1 MQTYYHY
8 KGVLHVH
15 STYSDG
21 QKSIPEIAAIAN
33 QLQLNFLL
41 LSDHNT
47 LQPKMDGLEGWYGSV
62 LLGIGSEL
70 NDADDKNH
78 YLAFNIHKEIP
89 FGLDAETYVRRVK
102 EEGGFGIIAHPD
114 ENRSHIKA
122 YPPYPW
128 TIWNS
133 QDFDGI
139 EIWNH
144 MSEWMEGL
152 TNWNKFWR
160 ILHPRRSIRSPKKE
174 TLRRWDTLNSQRK
187 VVGVGGVDAH
197 GHVHR
202 IWGLVPMR
210 VFRYK
215 ISFRTIRTHV
225 LTKAP
230 LPRDNA
236 TEALQLIYE
245 ALRYGRAF
253 VAHNLLGDASE
264 FRFFAERSGQRADMG
279 DTLHG
284 GTSTVFHVQAPS
296 DRALIRLLRN
306 GDVVGEQKGG
316 SAQFKTEHTG
326 VYRTEVWRDKRPWI
340 FSNHIRIQNPD
351 TQRV

>member
-1 MQTYYHY
+1 MKTYYHY

-33 QLQLNFLL
+33 ELHLDYLL
-41 LSDHNT
+41 MSDHNT
-47 LQPKMDGLEGWYGSV
+47 LQPKMDGLEGWYGNL

-70 NDADDKNH
+70 NDAEDKNH
-78 YLAFNIHKEIP
+78 YLAFNIPKEIP
-89 FGLDAETYVRRVK
+89 FGLDAATYVQRVK

-114 ENRSHIKA
+114 ETRAHIKA

-128 TIWNS
+128 TIWDS

-160 ILHPRRSIRSPKKE
+160 ILHPRRSIHSPKKE
-174 TLRRWDTLNSQRK
+174 TLQRWDALNEQRK
-187 VVGVGGVDAH
+187 VIGAGGVDAH
-197 GHVHR
+197 GFVHR
-202 IWGLVPMR
+202 IGGVLPMR

-230 LPRDNA
+230 LPKDNA
-236 TEALQLIYE
+236 QKALQLIYE
-245 ALRYGRAF
+245 ALRHGRTF
-253 VAHNLLGDASE
+253 VAHNLLGDASG
-264 FRFFAERSGQRADMG
+264 FRFFAQSDGQRAEMG
-279 DTLHG
+279 DTLRG
-284 GTSTVFHVQAPS
+284 NSNSMIEVQTPA
-296 DRALIRLLRN
+296 DRVLIRLFRN
-306 GDVVGEQKGG
+306 GQVAG
-316 SAQFKTEHTG
+316 EHTGRKARFDITQNG
-326 VYRTEVWRDKRPWI
+326 VYRTEVWRGKRPWI
-340 FSNHIRIQNPD
+340 FSNHIRIQNAEHRR
-351 TQRV
+351 T

>member
-21 QKSIPEIAAIAN
+21 QKTIPEIAAIAN
-33 QLQLNFLL
+33 ELRLDFLL
-41 LSDHNT
+41 MSDHNT
-47 LQPKMDGLEGWYGSV
+47 LQAKMDGLEGWYGNL

-70 NDADDKNH
+70 NDAEDKNH
-78 YLAFNIHKEIP
+78 YLAFNIQKEIP

-114 ENRSHIKA
+114 ENRAHIKA

-128 TIWNS
+128 TIWDS

-174 TLRRWDTLNSQRK
+174 TLQRWDALNSKRK
-187 VVGVGGVDAH
+187 VIGAGGVDAH
-197 GHVHR
+197 GHIHR
-202 IWGLVPMR
+202 IWGILPLR

-215 ISFRTIRTHV
+215 ISFRTIRTHL

-230 LPRDNA
+230 LPKADGQ
-236 TEALQLIYE
+236 EALQLIYE
-245 ALRYGRAF
+245 ALRHGRVF
-253 VAHNLLGDASE
+253 VAHNLLGDASD
-264 FRFFAERSGQRADMG
+264 FRFFAERNGQRAEMG
-279 DTLHG
+279 DVLE
-284 GTSTVFHVQAPS
+284 TSSAFVFHVRVPA
-296 DRALIRLLRN
+296 DNVFIRLIRN
-306 GDVVGEQKGG
+306 GEIVAEQTGR
-316 SAQFKTEHTG
+316 SARFKMEQSG
-326 VYRTEVWRDKRPWI
+326 VYRAEIWRDNRPWI

-351 TQRV
+351 IPRT